1 MGPKA
6 TSTFRR
12 SCKLRGARVWIPVAS
27 ISFFLGRGEAC
38 SWGSVGDTAIY
49 MCIHARTYTHIDI
62 RICTCVSIRICG
74 GSSLVEVSQDYGS
87 LLVGYTGLYGDY
99 VRL

>member
-27 ISFFLGRGEAC
+27 ISDFFGRGEAC

-49 MCIHARTYTHIDI
+49 MCIYVCTYTHIGI
-62 RICTCVSIRICG
+62 RICTCAPIRICE
-74 GSSLVEVSQDYGS
+74 GSSLLEVSQDYGC
-87 LLVGYTGLYGDY
+87 LLVGYAGLYGDY
-99 VRL
+99 VGL